1 MSRRIINFEFPAGVD
16 SVFIDGK
23 RYTRIQFDR
32 AKAREKR
39 RDKQGRFLSIKKV
52 HFDYKT

>member
-1 MSRRIINFEFPAGVD
+1 MSRRIINFEFPSGVD

-23 RYTRIQFDR
+23 RYTRTQIYR

-39 RDKQGRFLSIKKV
+39 RDKKGRFLSIQ
-52 HFDYKT
+52 

>member
-1 MSRRIINFEFPAGVD
+1 MSRRIINFVFPDGVD

-23 RYTRIQFDR
+23 RYTRVQFDR

-39 RDKQGRFLSIKKV
+39 RDKKGRFLSV
-52 HFDYKT
+52 Q

>member
-1 MSRRIINFEFPAGVD
+1 MSRRIINFNFPDGVD

-23 RYTRIQFDR
+23 RYTRVQFNR

-39 RDKQGRFLSIKKV
+39 RDKKGRFLSV
-52 HFDYKT
+52 E